1 MGRNCIRA
9 REDPRPT
16 GFIESFNRFASS
28 TPRYRSS
35 ALHFPFPGRLLDC
48 RHVSDAMKHSLELS
62 ASTRPEWVNAV
73 MSNFPAFLQ
82 DHADC
87 ERKASA
93 MAMSFVAK
101 YPDRVEII
109 PELIETAIEEL
120 DHFQQVYAH
129 MARRGVRLAK
139 EMSEDPYI
147 KALLEL
153 CRTDPLNRFLDR
165 LLLASIIECR
175 GAERFRLVSNTIEH
189 DAELKEFYHR
199 LWTSEA
205 KHGNIF
211 VKMALNYFDE
221 EKVYARLKELNA
233 AEGKIIESLELRA
246 ALH

>member
-1 MGRNCIRA
+1 
-9 REDPRPT
+9 
-16 GFIESFNRFASS
+16 
-28 TPRYRSS
+28 
-35 ALHFPFPGRLLDC
+35 
-48 RHVSDAMKHSLELS
+48 MKYSIDL
-62 ASTRPEWVNAV
+62 AAATRPEWVKGV
-73 MSNFPAFLQ
+73 MENFSAFLQ

-109 PELIETAIEEL
+109 PELIETALEEL

-129 MARRGVRLAK
+129 MAARGVRLAK

-147 KALLEL
+147 RALLEL
-153 CRTDPLNRFLDR
+153 CHTDPLNRFLDR

-175 GAERFRLVSNTIEH
+175 GAERFRLVWAGMVH
-189 DAELKEFYHR
+189 DLQLKEFYHR

-221 EKVYARLKELNA
+221 EKVYARLKELNN
-233 AEGKIIESLELRA
+233 AEGKIIQSLQLRA

>member
-1 MGRNCIRA
+1 
-9 REDPRPT
+9 
-16 GFIESFNRFASS
+16 
-28 TPRYRSS
+28 
-35 ALHFPFPGRLLDC
+35 
-48 RHVSDAMKHSLELS
+48 MKFSLEL
-62 ASTRPEWVNAV
+62 AAATAPEWVKTV
-73 MSNFPAFLQ
+73 MADFPAFLQ

-109 PELIETAIEEL
+109 PELIETGIEEL
-120 DHFQQVYAH
+120 EHFQQVYLH
-129 MARRGVRLAK
+129 MQKRGIRLAK
-139 EMSEDPYI
+139 EMTEDLYI
-147 KALLEL
+147 KSLLNL
-153 CRTDPLNRFLDR
+153 CRTDPIQRFLDR

-175 GAERFRLVSNTIEH
+175 GAERFRLVCEALEN
-189 DAELKEFYHR
+189 DQELKEFYHR

-221 EKVYARLKELNA
+221 TKVYSRLRELNE
-233 AEGKIIESLELRA
+233 AEGRIIQSLALRA

>member
-1 MGRNCIRA
+1 
-9 REDPRPT
+9 
-16 GFIESFNRFASS
+16 
-28 TPRYRSS
+28 
-35 ALHFPFPGRLLDC
+35 
-48 RHVSDAMKHSLELS
+48 MKYSLEL
-62 ASTRPEWVNAV
+62 ATATHPDWVRTV
-73 MSNFPAFLQ
+73 LSDFPAFLQ

-101 YPDRVEII
+101 YPDRIEII

-120 DHFQQVYAH
+120 GHFQQVYAH
-129 MARRGVRLAK
+129 LVKRGIRLAK

-153 CRTDPLNRFLDR
+153 CRTDPVNRFLDR

-175 GAERFRLVSNTIEH
+175 GAERFRLVWAALGH
-189 DAELKEFYHR
+189 DAELKEFYHQ
-199 LWTSEA
+199 LWVSEA

-211 VKMALNYFDE
+211 VKMALNYFAKDR
-221 EKVYARLKELNA
+221 VYSRLQELNG
-233 AEGKIIESLELRA
+233 AEGRIMQALESRA